1 MKRKGTAVLLG
12 LTLLFAVFCGGFF
25 LGRNLTRDPIVVT
38 RYEPAPHAKETQ
50 PTQAAED
57 GYPINI
63 NTASKPELMA
73 LPGIGEVL
81 AQRILDYRSANGP
94 FSTVTE
100 LMYVE
105 GIGEEKLEDLL
116 PYSTT
121 GG

>member
-12 LTLLFAVFCGGFF
+12 LTLLFLVFCGGFF
-25 LGRNLTRDPIVVT
+25 AGRNLTRVPVQVT
-38 RYEPAPHAKETQ
+38 RYEAPPHAKESQ
-50 PTQAAED
+50 PIQMNED

-63 NTASKPELMA
+63 NTASRAELMT

-105 GIGEEKLEDLL
+105 GIGEQKLEELL